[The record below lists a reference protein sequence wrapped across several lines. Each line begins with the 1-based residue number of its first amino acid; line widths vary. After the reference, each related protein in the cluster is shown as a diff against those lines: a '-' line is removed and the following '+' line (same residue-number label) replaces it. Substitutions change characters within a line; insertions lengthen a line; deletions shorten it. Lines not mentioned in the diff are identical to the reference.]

1 MLKSSQFKF
10 LLFSTL
16 VNFNLAI
23 PVNAESTAKLTVV
36 VKGINHQNGQICL
49 RVYSGEQGFPFSDTS
64 EIQSGCVK
72 ITGSS
77 ITKNFQSLKPGTYAV
92 AVVDD
97 QNGDYKLNSN
107 FFGIPEEG
115 FGVSRN
121 PTISARTGAP
131 KFQQASF
138 PLKKDTTIN
147 IFMKYSLD
155 P

>member
-1 MLKSSQFKF
+1 MMQEEP
-10 LLFSTL
+10 
-16 VNFNLAI
+16 NLI
-23 PVNAESTAKLTVV
+23 WIFISVVNAETTTKLTVV
-36 VKGINHQNGQICL
+36 VNGIRHQKGDICF
-49 RVYSGEQGFPFSDTS
+49 RVYASEKGFPMSDTS
-64 EIQSGCVK
+64 EVQSGCVK

-107 FFGIPEEG
+107 FLGIPQEG
-115 FGVSRN
+115 FGVSKN

-138 PLKKDTTIN
+138 PLRKDTTIN
-147 IFMKYSLD
+147 IVIKYSLD

>member
-1 MLKSSQFKF
+1 MLKLSRFKF
-10 LLFSTL
+10 FLLSTL
-16 VNFNLAI
+16 VNLNLPM

-36 VKGINHQNGQICL
+36 VQGIHHQKGQICL
-49 RVYSGEQGFPFSDTS
+49 RVFSGEQGFPFSDTS
-64 EIQSGCVK
+64 EVQSGCVK
-72 ITGSS
+72 ITGNS
-77 ITKNFQSLKPGTYAV
+77 ITKNFQGLKPGTYAV

-107 FFGIPEEG
+107 LFGIPQEG
-115 FGVSRN
+115 FGVSKN
-121 PTISARTGAP
+121 PIISVRTGAP

-147 IFMKYSLD
+147 IVIKYSLD

>member
-10 LLFSTL
+10 MLFSTL

-23 PVNAESTAKLTVV
+23 PVNAESTAKLTVI

-77 ITKNFQSLKPGTYAV
+77 ITKNFQSLNPGTYAV

>member
-1 MLKSSQFKF
+1 MLKSSQFRFF
-10 LLFSTL
+10 LISSL
-16 VNFNLAI
+16 VNLNFAI
-23 PVNAESTAKLTVV
+23 PVNAQPTAKLTVV
-36 VKGINHQNGQICL
+36 VKGIHHQKGQVCL
-49 RVYSGEQGFPFSDTS
+49 RVYSGEEGFPFSDTS
-64 EIQSGCVK
+64 EVQSGCVK

-77 ITKNFQSLKPGTYAV
+77 ITKNFQGLKPGTYAV

-107 FFGIPEEG
+107 FLGIPQEG
-115 FGVSRN
+115 FGVSKN

-138 PLKKDTTIN
+138 PLKKDTKIN
-147 IFMKYSLD
+147 IVIKYSLD